1 MRNILQLV
9 KLLTEAGI
17 NGTLAQAIAT
27 EIGSVNGTY
36 ATTEGLEKVRTEL
49 KQEIEKVRTE
59 VQEVRTELKQDIREV
74 RTELK
79 QDIQEV
85 RTEIKGV
92 RTELKQDIQEV
103 RSEVKEVRF
112 ELHAGLHRERWF
124 IMGLMTVLISIAT
137 AVIKLL

>member
-36 ATTEGLEKVRTEL
+36 ATTEGLEK
-49 KQEIEKVRTE
+49 
-59 VQEVRTELKQDIREV
+59 VRTELKQDIREV

>member
-49 KQEIEKVRTE
+49 KQ
-59 VQEVRTELKQDIREV
+59 DIREV
-74 RTELK
+74 RTEVK
-79 QDIQEV
+79 E
-85 RTEIKGV
+85 V

>member
-1 MRNILQLV
+1 MKNILQLV

-17 NGTLAQAIAT
+17 NDTLAQAIAT

-49 KQEIEKVRTE
+49 R
-59 VQEVRTELKQDIREV
+59 QDIREV

-85 RTEIKGV
+85 RN
-92 RTELKQDIQEV
+92 
-103 RSEVKEVRF
+103 EVKEVRF
-112 ELHAGLHRERWF
+112 ELHTGLHRERWF

>member
-49 KQEIEKVRTE
+49 KQDI
-59 VQEVRTELKQDIREV
+59 QEVRTEIKEV

-79 QDIQEV
+79 QDIQGV
-85 RTEIKGV
+85 RTELKQDIQEI

-124 IMGLMTVLISIAT
+124 IMGLDDRVDLHSDRRHQAALTT
-137 AVIKLL
+137 W